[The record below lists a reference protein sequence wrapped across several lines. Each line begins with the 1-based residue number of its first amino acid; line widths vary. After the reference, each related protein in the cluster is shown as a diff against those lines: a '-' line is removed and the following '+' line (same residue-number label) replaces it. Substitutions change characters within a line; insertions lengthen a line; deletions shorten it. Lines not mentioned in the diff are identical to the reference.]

1 MSQSVCAQYTVNIL
15 YNRRPGQCLPIG
27 RNGRRHFGSGY
38 RFTGC
43 FTFTYT
49 IFFFVEVWERPGRNY
64 RKRGSA
70 GKMERVTLHLKTYLC
85 REGVVVESTPRRSF
99 RVLIC
104 LKMFSIIKFC
114 R

>member
-1 MSQSVCAQYTVNIL
+1 MGIVSRVVLRLHI
-15 YNRRPGQCLPIG
+15 
-27 RNGRRHFGSGY
+27 
-38 RFTGC
+38 RF
-43 FTFTYT
+43 
-49 IFFFVEVWERPGRNY
+49 FFFVEVWERPGRNY